1 MRCTHLSAASSSLV
15 ARRPTP
21 YGPRVQLTIYTDYAL
36 RTLMYLAINRARPV
50 PAPEIAAA
58 YGISAHHVAKVAKD
72 LVRGGF
78 LRSHRGRSG
87 GLELARA
94 PARINVG
101 EVVRFSEPT
110 LDLLECF
117 DRTSSSCPLTGGCRL
132 ERKLHEAR
140 AAFMNVLDR
149 TTLAELTDNAPVLL
163 GRLAAVSKTTR
174 RSLPRSTEVVRR

>member
-1 MRCTHLSAASSSLV
+1 VASE
-15 ARRPTP
+15 RTP

-36 RTLMYLAINRARPV
+36 RTLMYLAIDRERPV
-50 PAPEIAAA
+50 PVPEIAAA

-78 LRSHRGRSG
+78 LRSHRGRTG

-94 PARINVG
+94 PSKIDVG
-101 EVVRFSEPT
+101 DVVRFSEPT

-117 DRTSSSCPLTGGCRL
+117 DRATSTCPLTGGCRL

-140 AAFMNVLDR
+140 AAFLAVLDG
-149 TTLAELTDNAPVLL
+149 TTVAELTENAPALL
-163 GRLAAVSKTTR
+163 GRLTRAAGVKTLR
-174 RSLPRSTEVVRR
+174 RPARRPIERAQR